1 MQLLNF
7 KINKVDLM
15 QLQHSRRLRFIKMRD
30 INNDWLLFDTY
41 KNKII
46 SMPKNINKAKQI
58 GIVYIT
64 FTNEN
69 YLVVQE
75 QDYIFIYEYPNLD
88 IPIYA
93 INNLMLKE
101 LGYLTGIDSNKQNLE
116 YSSFIRVVIT
126 CCNKLLLFYFDNT
139 ITNLIQVKNIY
150 WYNQLLFV
158 FTSFNKMHLSFFI
171 VDLLNTKSY
180 NILSYNKNIIYNP
193 FCIVKN
199 NMLILNDPFTKKP
212 FIESFEMSDEIKL
225 LSSLI

>member
-1 MQLLNF
+1 
-7 KINKVDLM
+7 
-15 QLQHSRRLRFIKMRD
+15 MRD

-64 FTNEN
+64 FTNEY

-75 QDYIFIYEYPNLD
+75 QDYIFIYEYSNLD

-116 YSSFIRVVIT
+116 YSSFIRAIIP
-126 CCNKLLLFYFDNT
+126 CCNKLLLFYFDND
-139 ITNLIQVKNIY
+139 ITNLIQVKNVY

-158 FTSFNKMHLSFFI
+158 FTSFNKMHLSFYI

-199 NMLILNDPFTKKP
+199 NMLILNDSFTKKL
-212 FIESFEMSDEIKL
+212 FIESFEMSDDIKL